1 MKKTKSR
8 FICDGMVTRLG
19 RWLRLLGYDTILS
32 NHLKDDELIQII
44 SDDSGESR
52 ILITRDVNLYRRAIK
67 KGLEAFL
74 LTSNSHIEQI
84 AEITHHYN
92 LEVLVDP
99 ALSRCPRCNG
109 RLENTKDIDKLANL
123 VSINTLKAYKDFW
136 LCRQC
141 KQVFWQ
147 GRMWSNIMNVVK
159 RIKSFRNELKS
170 TDSCRSKSV

>member
-1 MKKTKSR
+1 MSR
-8 FICDGMVTRLG
+8 TEPMFICDSMLARLG
-19 RWLRLLGYDTILS
+19 RWLRLLGYDTVLS
-32 NHLKDDELIQII
+32 KHLNDDELMQII
-44 SDDSGESR
+44 SDEGGESR
-52 ILITRDVNLYRRAIK
+52 ILITRDLDLYRRAVK

-109 RLENTKDIDKLANL
+109 QLENTKDTDKLANL
-123 VSINTLKAYKDFW
+123 VSTNTLRAYEDFW

-147 GRMWSNIMNVVK
+147 GRMWPNIMNVVK
-159 RIKSFRNELKS
+159 RIKDLKNELKS
-170 TDSCRSKSV
+170 TD